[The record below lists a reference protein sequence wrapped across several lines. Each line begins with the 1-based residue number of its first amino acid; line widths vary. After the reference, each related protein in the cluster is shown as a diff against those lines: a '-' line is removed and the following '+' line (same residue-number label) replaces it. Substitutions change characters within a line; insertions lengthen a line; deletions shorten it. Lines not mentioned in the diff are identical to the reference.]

1 MQRLILVVVVTVL
14 SVGGSTVAPA
24 AARASPDT

>member
-14 SVGGSTVAPA
+14 QFGGSTAGPA
-24 AARASPDT
+24 DARASPAT

>member
-1 MQRLILVVVVTVL
+1 MQRHILNIGMTVL